1 MFYSFVYFFIA
12 LPWGSVWLMTNI
24 ALPYCNW
31 THRPAQPPIA
41 HVWYMKI
48 LTWLRGFRVKIANF
62 LRLLC
67 LAIPRRDLRT
77 KKTKP
82 KKKHTKPNKE
92 KWSESLGVMLEF
104 WYIERG
110 LLVNALPHA
119 KLLACHTPLQR
130 HVDFGSMVTSFSES
144 IAEISWKFR
153 QKHSCESRNFST
165 HQGVIYPHSPTWY
178 KDVQT
183 HCSASWALW
192 LRVCRRPNS
201 ELIYLQLLPE
211 SIHDGQKSIFLLPF
225 GLYGKELV
233 NWEKLELVAT

>member
-1 MFYSFVYFFIA
+1 MGLFYGLTYDQ
-12 LPWGSVWLMTNI
+12 
-24 ALPYCNW
+24 YC
-31 THRPAQPPIA
+31 TPILQFDTTSARSYAQPRTA
-41 HVWYMKI
+41 HVWYIKV
-48 LTWLRGFRVKIANF
+48 LTWLRGFRVKIPNF
-62 LRLLC
+62 LRLLS

-77 KKTKP
+77 KK
-82 KKKHTKPNKE
+82 TKPNKE

-104 WYIERG
+104 KNIERG
-110 LLVNALPHA
+110 LLVNALPHS
-119 KLLACHTPLQR
+119 KLFAYHTLLQR
-130 HVDFGSMVTSFSES
+130 NVHLGSMVTSFSES
-144 IAEISWKFR
+144 FAEIFWKFR

-192 LRVCRRPNS
+192 LRLCRRPNS

-211 SIHDGQKSIFLLPF
+211 SIHDGQKCVFLLPF

-233 NWEKLELVAT
+233 NWKKLELVAT

>member
-1 MFYSFVYFFIA
+1 
-12 LPWGSVWLMTNI
+12 MTNI

-31 THRPAQPPIA
+31 THRPAQPRIA
-41 HVWYMKI
+41 HVWYIKI

-82 KKKHTKPNKE
+82 KKHHTKPNKE

-110 LLVNALPHA
+110 LLVNALPHS
-119 KLLACHTPLQR
+119 KLRAYHTPLRR
-130 HVDFGSMVTSFSES
+130 HVHFGSMVTSFSES
-144 IAEISWKFR
+144 FAEIFWKFR
-153 QKHSCESRNFST
+153 QKHSCESWNFST

-178 KDVQT
+178 KDAQT
-183 HCSASWALW
+183 YCSASWALW
-192 LRVCRRPNS
+192 LRLRRRPNG
-201 ELIYLQLLPE
+201 ELIDLQLLPE
-211 SIHDGQKSIFLLPF
+211 SIHDGQKSIFFPPF

-233 NWEKLELVAT
+233 NWKKFELVAT